1 MYSRILVATDGSEL
15 ADKGVEAGLAL
26 ARALAAR
33 VVLVTASEPWQ
44 DIYPGDPNGMAL
56 SSGLRDDYRK
66 SKQVDCERILA
77 QAQTRAKALG
87 IDAVETVYV
96 ADRMAADAILET
108 AEARGADLI
117 VMGAWGQSRITE
129 WVLGGA
135 TRHLLQHSD
144 IALLVAH

>member
-117 VMGAWGQSRITE
+117 VMASHGRSGLRKLLLGSQAQAVVSRGTLP
-129 WVLGGA
+129 VLVV
-135 TRHLLQHSD
+135 R
-144 IALLVAH
+144 